1 MGKTVFSSLI
11 TSIEAESYYFAIFA
25 AFFQINRFERY
36 KNYCVMRILFFRTFL
51 ACLLLASPT
60 ELLSRSLTPDEA
72 QRTAEAF
79 YESCFRTPR
88 AGHAS
93 PEFRLVRPRSSR
105 GLLPE
110 AVYAFNVGREEGF
123 VLVSADDRMR
133 PVAGYALSG
142 SFSYEDM
149 PVQLRSLLDDYARQY
164 EALTASGVEITVKDS
179 PYATVK
185 EEPTGKSVAPLL
197 GAICWSQD
205 EPFNRL
211 CPMDKYYEKMRTP
224 AGCVATAA
232 AQIMK
237 YHGYPQQGI
246 GNRSYTTETERLPVS
261 ADFSAATYDWKNMLA
276 DYNGSYSEAQAQAV
290 AQLVFH
296 VGVACRMDYNYEGS
310 GATAKEAAKAFTRY
324 FGYDE
329 NIEYIDRTHYDEPSW
344 EALMRAELDA
354 GRPILQFGEG
364 EGGGHAFVCDGYDGR
379 GFFHYNWGWGG
390 MSDGYFRSSVLEPE
404 YLGIGSGLGAYNHLQ
419 AMLTNIQP
427 PNPSSAHLAGLQL
440 AKPLAPATAFTARD
454 AETSVSAS
462 FYNYGLRNFT
472 GESALLLCDTD
483 GKTVSVLSVKQLNNI
498 RELEG
503 GTKGTDYR
511 FSIPAEVPEGTYRI
525 YLAHKENGAAE
536 YTKMRTPVNVADYL
550 LATVGATSVSYAQ
563 PDHAARLSLT
573 VKPEV
578 IGSLYSTRRASFRIT
593 VRNDG
598 EEFYSYLGVLMQ
610 KQSSG
615 TEKVRQYVGVILT
628 RIPKGETRTFVYST
642 DSIEVSFGKYD
653 IVAVCD
659 HSNSGSTYFDAIGP
673 DELMVTE
680 ATVKP
685 RPLLSPNFVLSAPL
699 RIETPDGSGNVV
711 ANQMFSVR
719 ASLLN
724 KGGYGDGSFA
734 LVFFNRD
741 EEMIGNSNIVPLTL
755 DRQESGD
762 LVITHKLNVPPG
774 QYGVIL
780 TSVKG
785 LEAQAIGPDMNN
797 GQVFNVSAP
806 TSVTDIKVTGE
817 TDAGEQWYDLSGRP
831 VRSPASGIY
840 ISRSGRKIIVK

>member
-1 MGKTVFSSLI
+1 
-11 TSIEAESYYFAIFA
+11 
-25 AFFQINRFERY
+25 
-36 KNYCVMRILFFRTFL
+36 MRTLFFRSFL
-51 ACLLLASPT
+51 ACLLLAAPAG
-60 ELLSRSLTPDEA
+60 LFSRSLTPDEA
-72 QRTAEAF
+72 QQTAEAF
-79 YESCFRTPR
+79 YESCFRSSR
-88 AGHAS
+88 AGHDT

-105 GLLPE
+105 GLAAE

-142 SFSYEDM
+142 SFSYENM
-149 PVQLRSLLDDYARQY
+149 PVQLRSLLDNYARQY
-164 EALTASGVEITVKDS
+164 EALTASGLEIAVKDS
-179 PYATVK
+179 RYTTAK
-185 EEPTGKSVAPLL
+185 EQPSAKSVAPLL

-224 AGCVATAA
+224 AGCVAIAA

-246 GNRSYTTETERLPVS
+246 GSRSYTTETERLPVS
-261 ADFSAATYDWKNMLA
+261 ADFASATYDWNNMLA
-276 DYNGSYSEAQAQAV
+276 DYNGNYSEAQAQAV
-290 AQLVFH
+290 AQLAFH

-310 GATAKEAAKAFTRY
+310 GATAKETAKAFTRY

-364 EGGGHAFVCDGYDGR
+364 EGGGHAFVCDGYDSR

-427 PNPSSAHLAGLQL
+427 PNPSATHVAGLQL
-440 AKPLAPATAFTARD
+440 AKPLTPAAPRTARD
-454 AETSVSAS
+454 AETSINAS

-472 GESALLLCDTD
+472 GEAALLLCDTD
-483 GKTVSVLSVKQLNNI
+483 DKPVSVLSVKPLTNI

-503 GTKGTDYR
+503 GTKGTDFR
-511 FSIPAEVPEGTYRI
+511 FSVPAGIPEGTYRL
-525 YLAHKENGAAE
+525 YLAHKENGATE
-536 YTKMRTPVNVADYL
+536 YTKMHTPVNTADYL
-550 LATVGATSVSYAQ
+550 LATVGAESVSYAQ
-563 PDHAARLSLT
+563 PAHAAHLSLT

-610 KQSSG
+610 KQTSG

-642 DSIEVSFGKYD
+642 DSIEVSYGKYD

-659 HSNSGSTYFDAIGP
+659 HANNGSTYFDAIGP

-685 RPLLSPNFVLSAPL
+685 RPMLSPNFILSAPL
-699 RIETPDGSGNVV
+699 RIETPDGSGTDV
-711 ANQMFSVR
+711 ANPMFSVR

-741 EEMIGNSNIVPLTL
+741 EEMIGNSNIVPFTL
-755 DRQESGD
+755 DRQEGGD

-785 LEAQAIGPDMNN
+785 LEAEAIGPDMNN
-797 GQVFNVSAP
+797 GLVFNVSGP
-806 TSVTDIKVTGE
+806 TSVTGIEADD
-817 TDAGEQWYDLSGRP
+817 TDTQEQWYDLSGRP
-831 VRSPASGIY
+831 VQPQSSGIY
-840 ISRSGRKIIVK
+840 VSRSGRKIIVK